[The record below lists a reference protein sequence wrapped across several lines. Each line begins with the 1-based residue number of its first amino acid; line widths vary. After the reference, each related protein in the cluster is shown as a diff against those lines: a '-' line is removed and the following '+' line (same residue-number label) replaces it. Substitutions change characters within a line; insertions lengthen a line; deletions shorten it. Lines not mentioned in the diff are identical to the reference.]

1 MGNVPWF
8 WPGVVVSLIVGTIAA
23 RRLAPAL
30 DLRPAHTAALVFS
43 VGLIISATLTPLS
56 GALLFGNVGTG
67 TCDLSRFGLPPLT
80 DLRGLNDTTLNL
92 MLFVPLG
99 VAIGL
104 VPSAPVRAA
113 MLLLAVLFP
122 FVIEMTQLLVPL
134 LDRGCQSADIV
145 DNLLGLV
152 VGFGGGM
159 IWRTFGRTPP
169 APDSTTGPDRPDSAP
184 AEP

>member
-8 WPGVVVSLIVGTIAA
+8 WPGVVVSLIVAIIAA
-23 RRLAPAL
+23 RRVAPGG
-30 DLRPAHTAALVFS
+30 DLRPGLTAALVFS

-56 GALLFGNVGTG
+56 GALLYGNLGTG
-67 TCDLSRFGLPPLT
+67 TCDLSRFGLPPLV

-92 MLFVPLG
+92 MLFIPLG

-104 VPSAPVRAA
+104 VPRAPVRGA
-113 MLLLAVLFP
+113 MMLLAVAFP
-122 FVIEMTQLLVPL
+122 FVIEMTQLLVPV

-145 DNLLGLV
+145 DNLLGLI

-159 IWRTFGRTPP
+159 IWRTFGRTPMP
-169 APDSTTGPDRPDSAP
+169 PDSTTGPDRPDSAP